1 VESRLDTLWA
11 RAALAL
17 AAALAM
23 LFVTC
28 ATAQGATV
36 TVRAGDTLSSI
47 AARNGTSVAA
57 LARANGIRNP
67 NLVRLGMRLTI
78 PGAGGGA
85 GGGGGGTYRV
95 RSGDTLGGIAARHGT
110 TVAALAR
117 ANGIRNPS
125 LIRIGMRLT
134 VPAGG
139 SGSAPAPAAAAGGTH
154 RVRPGETLGGIAARY
169 GTSVSTLAALNAISD
184 PSRIVAGRLLRLPA
198 GTSPVRLVPTPGV
211 ADLIARH
218 AARYGVDPALARAIA
233 WQESGWS
240 QDARSSVGAIG
251 VMQLMPGTAHWLGP
265 ALIGRHIDPHVLS
278 DNIEGGVAYLGWLIR
293 HSGSTH
299 RAIMAYY
306 QGLTSLRHRGPFDD
320 TKDYLASVTAFY
332 GRV

>member
-1 VESRLDTLWA
+1 MPPRP
-11 RAALAL
+11 
-17 AAALAM
+17 
-23 LFVTC
+23 
-28 ATAQGATV
+28 QGATV

-85 GGGGGGTYRV
+85 GAAGGGGTYRV
-95 RSGDTLGGIAARHGT
+95 RPGDTLGGIAARHGT

-139 SGSAPAPAAAAGGTH
+139 SGSAPAPAAAGGTH

-169 GTSVSTLAALNAISD
+169 GTSVSALAALNGIGD
-184 PSRIVAGRLLRLPA
+184 PSRIVAGRLLRVPA
-198 GTSPVRLVPTPGV
+198 GTRAGPAGARPPGWPTSSRGTRRATAWIRRWRGPSPGR
-211 ADLIARH
+211 R
-218 AARYGVDPALARAIA
+218 AAGARARAPA
-233 WQESGWS
+233 WAPS
-240 QDARSSVGAIG
+240 A
-251 VMQLMPGTAHWLGP
+251 
-265 ALIGRHIDPHVLS
+265 
-278 DNIEGGVAYLGWLIR
+278 
-293 HSGSTH
+293 
-299 RAIMAYY
+299 
-306 QGLTSLRHRGPFDD
+306 
-320 TKDYLASVTAFY
+320 
-332 GRV
+332 

>member
-1 VESRLDTLWA
+1 MESRLDILWA
-11 RAALAL
+11 RVALALTAALATL
-17 AAALAM
+17 L
-23 LFVTC
+23 VTC

-95 RSGDTLGGIAARHGT
+95 RAGDTLGGIAARHGT

-139 SGSAPAPAAAAGGTH
+139 SGSAPAPAAAGGTH
-154 RVRPGETLGGIAARY
+154 RVRPGETLGGIAATY
-169 GTSVSTLAALNAISD
+169 GTSVATLAALNGISD
-184 PSRIVAGRLLRLPA
+184 PSRIVAGRLLRVPA
-198 GTSPVRLVPTPGV
+198 GTPPSLLVPTPGV

-233 WQESGWS
+233 WQESHWS
-240 QDARSSVGAIG
+240 QNARSSVGAIG
-251 VMQLMPGTAHWLGP
+251 VMQLMPATAHWIGP
-265 ALIGRHIDPHVLS
+265 AIVGRHIDPHLLS

-293 HSGSTH
+293 HSGSTR

-306 QGLTSLRHRGPFDD
+306 QGLTSLRHRGPFED
-320 TKDYLASVTAFY
+320 TVAYLASVRALY